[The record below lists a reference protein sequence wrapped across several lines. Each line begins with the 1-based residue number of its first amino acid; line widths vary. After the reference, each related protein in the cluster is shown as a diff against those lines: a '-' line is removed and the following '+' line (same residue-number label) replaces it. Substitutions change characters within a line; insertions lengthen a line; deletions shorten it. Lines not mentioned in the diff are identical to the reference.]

1 MIKEAILKMVSNKEK
16 MIKMGKLGKNIVQK
30 EYNLSKILNKLE
42 SLY

>member
-30 EYNLSKILNKLE
+30 EDNLSKILNKLE